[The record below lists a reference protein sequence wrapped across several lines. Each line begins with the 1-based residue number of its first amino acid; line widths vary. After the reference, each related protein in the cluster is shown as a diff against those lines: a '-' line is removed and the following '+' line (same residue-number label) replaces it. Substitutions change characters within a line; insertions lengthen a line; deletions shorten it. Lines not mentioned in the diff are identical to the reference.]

1 MSQERSQPRLQ
12 QEQRLGATVHEINLM
27 VARLFNRRVRDIGL
41 TRAQWQIIY
50 LLNGNDG
57 LTQTEIAERLVMAK
71 APLGKI
77 VDRLENDGWVQRRDD
92 ASDRRVKRVFITDS
106 VPPLIEPVSELVDE
120 ISERAMRGISAA
132 ERRKLF
138 ALLSRIHGNLSE
150 VVSG

>member
-1 MSQERSQPRLQ
+1 MSQERVQPRLQ

-41 TRAQWQIIY
+41 TRAQWQIVY

-92 ASDRRVKRVFITDS
+92 ASDRRLKRVFITDS

-120 ISERAMRGISAA
+120 ISERAMRGISAG